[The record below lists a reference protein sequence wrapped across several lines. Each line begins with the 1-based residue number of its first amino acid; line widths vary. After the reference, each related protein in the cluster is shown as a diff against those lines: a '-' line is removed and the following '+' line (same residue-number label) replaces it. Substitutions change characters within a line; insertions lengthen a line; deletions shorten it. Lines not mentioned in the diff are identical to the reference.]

1 MKTLAV
7 LLFAFVQ
14 SSLALTCYENDSE
27 GNVRAVTNKEW
38 NYCALIPESETSG
51 GKMFGIGPNEESLA
65 GYDNTFQQS
74 DSLYKVLSVCIYEKY
89 ELGKL
94 SPSFG
99 RAEFLF
105 RCVCNY
111 DRCNSHQTFQGYLN
125 GVKKDNEP

>member
-1 MKTLAV
+1 M
-7 LLFAFVQ
+7 LLLILLTAA
-14 SSLALTCYENDSE
+14 SLSTSMALTCYENDAQ
-27 GNVRAVTNKEW
+27 GNMHEVKKDNW
-38 NYCALIPESETSG
+38 NYCVLIPENEESG
-51 GKMFGIGPNEESLA
+51 AKMFGIGPNEESLV
-65 GYDNTFQQS
+65 GYDETFKQS

-105 RCVCNY
+105 RCLCNY

-125 GVKKDNEP
+125 SVQRDNEP